1 MAPSDPGNPQTPSQ
15 SKLLQL
21 HPLSGAALLL
31 LDNLLFGANL
41 ATAGFSTP
49 LAMTL
54 AFSATLLSVWIIQ
67 RKWGGDS
74 RRKSFIKALA
84 AGFVAGLPF
93 SVAGTAVGAWIL
105 VRAGMTPQRRRPL

>member
-1 MAPSDPGNPQTPSQ
+1 MTPSDSGNPQAPLK

-31 LDNLLFGANL
+31 LDNLFFSANVM
-41 ATAGFSTP
+41 TAGLSTP
-49 LAMTL
+49 LAMTF
-54 AFSATLLSVWIIQ
+54 AFSATLLSVWVIQ